1 MKLDFSKKMVDLDGK
16 TIKERV
22 EGTDKLQDV
31 LMKDVV
37 VTALMQGGRDEK
49 IDGDEKNKRFILGVE
64 IHKSKGPMEVKME
77 DALMIKKLAGALYLP
92 LYVGQI
98 YEFIGK

>member
-16 TIKERV
+16 PIKEKV
-22 EGTDKLQDV
+22 QETGALQNV
-31 LMKDVV
+31 LIKDVV
-37 VTALMQGGRDEK
+37 VTALMSGGRDEK
-49 IDGDEKNKRFILGVE
+49 IEGDEKNKRFLLGVK
-64 IHKSKGPMEVKME
+64 IHSSKGSIEIAMEE
-77 DALMIKKLAGALYLP
+77 ALLIKKLVGILYLP